1 MGSHIHSWDFE
12 GQLGMFIT
20 ILNVL
25 CLFQPFLLGVIFTET
40 GTRIH
45 TDMLTGWILQHCLSP
60 SKTGN
65 EMLIDREVVELY
77 SKTILWKAAIR
88 RMKVALHIL

>member
-1 MGSHIHSWDFE
+1 
-12 GQLGMFIT
+12 MFIT

-25 CLFQPFLLGVIFTET
+25 CLFQPFLLGVIVTET

-77 SKTILWKAAIR
+77 SKTILAYILNFLYNCFFNAI
-88 RMKVALHIL
+88 IYGNSTIGT

>member
-1 MGSHIHSWDFE
+1 
-12 GQLGMFIT
+12 MFIT
-20 ILNVL
+20 FKCIF

-45 TDMLTGWILQHCLSP
+45 KDMLTGWVLQHCLSP